1 MKSTY
6 YTVEQISEM
15 IGMHPKTIRRFIR
28 EGKLTGNKVG
38 KQWRIEGHELSRFME
53 GNKDKLSSY
62 EMQDEVSEDSNFEKE
77 ERKITASAVID
88 IEVLDREESMN
99 ISNMLMAAMSG
110 KDSSY
115 GNSTMN
121 IQLIENNSKI
131 RVMLWGRIEFL
142 QVIMEF
148 VSNIRRK

>member
-28 EGKLTGNKVG
+28 EGKLVGNKVG

-77 ERKITASAVID
+77 ERRITASAVID

-148 VSNIRRK
+148 VSKY